1 MGDLTKNND
10 GPSLVM
16 LLACTLLGVLDGL
29 LLLLAFVVQLK
40 DIF

>member
-1 MGDLTKNND
+1 MGDLTKNPD

-16 LLACTLLGVLDGL
+16 LRAFTLLGVLDGL